1 MSHIP
6 LPYGLSLLC
15 LAACSTFQR
24 AIAPVEPFPVAM
36 PVLGQVPDSVL
47 RHAIRRAE
55 LVVLATPVALE
66 SQHGFLT
73 PQFQL
78 GAKETWYDVKLRVDS
93 VLKGKLRRAK
103 QPDLGGLPA
112 ALTPPAAFG
121 RLARNEIIVQYPVV
135 TSRRSDWAAAPS
147 LVPGERAIF
156 IFRRCY
162 YCLPISGL
170 NTGRGSYYK
179 ANPLVAMGPESKLPP
194 DEWDRVRLLIQH
206 PVKEPRTRGSWE
218 APRVF

>member
-1 MSHIP
+1 MSLSP
-6 LPYGLSLLC
+6 LSLGLTFV
-15 LAACSTFQR
+15 LLGACSTFQGAMAPAVPDAVSSLSPGAVSDSSLRR
-24 AIAPVEPFPVAM
+24 AIK
-36 PVLGQVPDSVL
+36 
-47 RHAIRRAE
+47 RAE

-78 GAKETWYDVKLRVDS
+78 GAKETWYDVKLSVDS

-103 QPDLGGLPA
+103 YPDLGGLPA
-112 ALTPPAAFG
+112 ALTPPPPFG
-121 RLARNEIIVQYPVV
+121 RLRQNEIIVQMPVV
-135 TSRRSDWAAAPS
+135 TSRRSDWAAAAP

-179 ANPLVAMGPESKLPP
+179 ANPLVAVGPESKLRE
-194 DEWDRVRLLIQH
+194 DEWPRLVRLM
-206 PVKEPRTRGSWE
+206 GN
-218 APRVF
+218 